1 MARAHLKPKITPH
14 RRLIAP
20 HPISYMSALSSS
32 CSALLCCIYSAPSP
46 FPRTLRSRS
55 ALSVTHRMA
64 SAMELSLLNPAMH
77 HHGIAAKTASPL
89 PVLPAR
95 RGAVRFRV
103 RAAAAAPPAPAA
115 KPGSPKKRGKTEV
128 NESLLTPRFYTT
140 DFDEMEQLF
149 NAEINKQLNQD
160 EFDALLQEFKTDYNQ
175 THFIRNPEFKEAA
188 DKMQGPLRQI
198 FVEFLERSCTAE
210 FSGFLLYKELGRRLK
225 KTNPVVA
232 EIFSL
237 MSRDEARHAGFL
249 NKGLSDFNLAL
260 DLGFLT
266 KARKYT
272 FFKPKFI
279 FYATYLS
286 EKIGYWRYITIF
298 RHLKANPEYQV
309 YPIFKYFENWCQD
322 ENRHGDFFSALLK
335 AQPQFL
341 NDWKAKL
348 WSRFFCLS
356 VYITM
361 YLNDCQRSAFYEGIG
376 LNTKEFDMHVIYETN
391 RTTARIFPAV
401 PDVENPE
408 FKRKLDRMVDIN
420 LKIISIGESNDMPL
434 VKNLKR
440 VPLIAQLV
448 SEIIAAYLM
457 PPIES
462 GSVDFAE
469 FEPKLV
475 Y

>member
-1 MARAHLKPKITPH
+1 MA
-14 RRLIAP
+14 
-20 HPISYMSALSSS
+20 S
-32 CSALLCCIYSAPSP
+32 
-46 FPRTLRSRS
+46 
-55 ALSVTHRMA
+55 
-64 SAMELSLLNPAMH
+64 SAMELSLLNPASMRH
-77 HHGIAAKTASPL
+77 HRGLAGKPSAAGRSM
-89 PVLPAR
+89 
-95 RGAVRFRV
+95 VRFRV
-103 RAAAAAPPAPAA
+103 SATAATPAAPPKAS
-115 KPGSPKKRGKTEV
+115 GPKKRGKTEIQ
-128 NESLLTPRFYTT
+128 ETLLTPRFYTT
-140 DFDEMEQLF
+140 DFDEMERLF
-149 NAEINKQLNQD
+149 NAEINKQLNQA

-175 THFIRNPEFKEAA
+175 THFVRNPEFKAAA
-188 DKMQGPLRQI
+188 DKMEGPLRQI

-356 VYITM
+356 VISSYSSIKDGLTQKVYVTM
-361 YLNDCQRSAFYEGIG
+361 YLNDCQRTSFYEGIG
-376 LNTKEFDMHVIYETN
+376 LDTKEFDMHVIIEVKMGCLSLTDFSIVVTN

-401 PDVENPE
+401 LDVENPE
-408 FKRKLDRMVDIN
+408 FKRKLDRMVEIN
-420 LKIISIGESNDMPL
+420 QKIIAIGQSDDMPL
-434 VKNLKR
+434 LKNLKR
-440 VPLIAQLV
+440 IPLVAALV

-469 FEPKLV
+469 FEPQLV

>member
-1 MARAHLKPKITPH
+1 MAAV
-14 RRLIAP
+14 
-20 HPISYMSALSSS
+20 SSMGS
-32 CSALLCCIYSAPSP
+32 
-46 FPRTLRSRS
+46 
-55 ALSVTHRMA
+55 A
-64 SAMELSLLNPAMH
+64 SAFHARLSLKGNVAL
-77 HHGIAAKTASPL
+77 GGSGSK
-89 PVLPAR
+89 
-95 RGAVRFRV
+95 AVVSFGVQPGVWESFRV
-103 RAAAAAPPAPAA
+103 T
-115 KPGSPKKRGKTEV
+115 KCRGKGVVMMAKKES

-140 DFDEMEQLF
+140 DFEEMEQLF
-149 NAEINKQLNQD
+149 NKDINQNLNQV

-175 THFIRNPEFKEAA
+175 THFVRNPEFKEAA
-188 DKMQGPLRQI
+188 R
-198 FVEFLERSCTAE
+198 A
-210 FSGFLLYKELGRRLK
+210 GRRLK

-232 EIFSL
+232 EIFTL

-249 NKGLSDFNLAL
+249 NKGLSDFGLAL

-286 EKIGYWRYITIF
+286 EKIGYWRYITIY
-298 RHLKANPEYQV
+298 RHSKENPAYRC

-361 YLNDCQRSAFYEGIG
+361 YLNDTQRTNFYEGIG
-376 LNTKEFDMHVIYETN
+376 LDTKKFDMHVIIETN

-408 FKRKLDRMVDIN
+408 FLN
-420 LKIISIGESNDMPL
+420 
-434 VKNLKR
+434 
-440 VPLIAQLV
+440 
-448 SEIIAAYLM
+448 
-457 PPIES
+457 
-462 GSVDFAE
+462 
-469 FEPKLV
+469 PKP
-475 Y
+475 

>member
-1 MARAHLKPKITPH
+1 MAAEMA
-14 RRLIAP
+14 LIK
-20 HPISYMSALSSS
+20 PISKFSTNPTRSTFFTTRKFNTNTVKMSATSS
-32 CSALLCCIYSAPSP
+32 P
-46 FPRTLRSRS
+46 
-55 ALSVTHRMA
+55 
-64 SAMELSLLNPAMH
+64 PATTSKKP
-77 HHGIAAKTASPL
+77 GKKANKTAI
-89 PVLPAR
+89 
-95 RGAVRFRV
+95 
-103 RAAAAAPPAPAA
+103 
-115 KPGSPKKRGKTEV
+115 K
-128 NESLLTPRFYTT
+128 ESLLTPRFYTT
-140 DFDEMEQLF
+140 DFDEMETLF
-149 NAEINKQLNQD
+149 NTEINKNLNQS
-160 EFDALLQEFKTDYNQ
+160 EFQALLQEFKTDYNQ
-175 THFIRNPEFKEAA
+175 THFVRNKEFKEAA
-188 DKMQGPLRQI
+188 DKMEGPLRQI

-286 EKIGYWRYITIF
+286 EKIGYWRYITIY
-298 RHLKANPEYQV
+298 RHLKENPEYQC
-309 YPIFKYFENWCQD
+309 YPIFKYFLNWCQD

-356 VYITM
+356 VYVTM

-376 LNTKEFDMHVIYETN
+376 LDTKEFDMHVIIETN

-401 PDVENPE
+401 LDVENPE
-408 FKRKLDRMVDIN
+408 FKRKLDRMVVIN
-420 LKIISIGESNDMPL
+420 EKILAIGESEDIPL
-434 VKNLKR
+434 VKNMKR
-440 VPLIAQLV
+440 IPLIAALA
-448 SEIIAAYLM
+448 SEILAAYLM
-457 PPIES
+457 PPVES
-462 GSVDFAE
+462 GSVDLAE
-469 FEPKLV
+469 FEPQIV

>member
-1 MARAHLKPKITPH
+1 MALVKPITNFSNVVTPKFGNT
-14 RRLIAP
+14 RSTSSKSSTMIR
-20 HPISYMSALSSS
+20 MSSS
-32 CSALLCCIYSAPSP
+32 SSSSTKTKKPTTKKAIKETLLA
-46 FPRTLRSRS
+46 
-55 ALSVTHRMA
+55 
-64 SAMELSLLNPAMH
+64 
-77 HHGIAAKTASPL
+77 
-89 PVLPAR
+89 
-95 RGAVRFRV
+95 
-103 RAAAAAPPAPAA
+103 
-115 KPGSPKKRGKTEV
+115 
-128 NESLLTPRFYTT
+128 PRFYTT
-140 DFDEMEQLF
+140 DFDEMETLF
-149 NAEINKQLNQD
+149 NTEINNNLNQV
-160 EFDALLQEFKTDYNQ
+160 EFEALLQEFKTDYNQ
-175 THFIRNPEFKEAA
+175 THFVRSKEFKVAA
-188 DKMQGPLRQI
+188 DNLQGPLRQI

-225 KTNPVVA
+225 VITFSGIFNSFFFFCSILIKCFMLQKTNPVVA

-286 EKIGYWRYITIF
+286 EKIGYWRYITIY
-298 RHLKANPEYQV
+298 RHLKANPEYQC

-322 ENRHGDFFSALLK
+322 ENRHGDFFSALMK

-356 VYITM
+356 VYVTM
-361 YLNDCQRSAFYEGIG
+361 YLNDCQRTAFYEGIG
-376 LNTKEFDMHVIYETN
+376 LNTKEFDMHVIIETN

-401 PDVENPE
+401 LDVENPE
-408 FKRKLDRMVDIN
+408 FKRKLDRMVEIN
-420 LKIISIGESNDMPL
+420 QKLIAVGESDDIPL
-434 VKNLKR
+434 VKNVKR
-440 VPLIAQLV
+440 IPIIAALA
-448 SEIIAAYLM
+448 SELLAAYLM

-469 FEPKLV
+469 FEPQVV

>member
-1 MARAHLKPKITPH
+1 MAAT
-14 RRLIAP
+14 IAAQSVTLFSKQ
-20 HPISYMSALSSS
+20 IGASTSSS
-32 CSALLCCIYSAPSP
+32 QISSAI
-46 FPRTLRSRS
+46 FGNGRHFKRTR
-55 ALSVTHRMA
+55 
-64 SAMELSLLNPAMH
+64 
-77 HHGIAAKTASPL
+77 I
-89 PVLPAR
+89 
-95 RGAVRFRV
+95 FRV
-103 RAAAAAPPAPAA
+103 RAGEVVKE
-115 KPGSPKKRGKTEV
+115 KPRKGSKQPTKET
-128 NESLLTPRFYTT
+128 LLTPRFYTT
-140 DFDEMEQLF
+140 DFDEMEMLF
-149 NAEINKQLNQD
+149 NTEMNKNLDQS
-160 EFDALLQEFKTDYNQ
+160 EFEALLEEFRTDYNQ
-175 THFIRNPEFKEAA
+175 THFVRNPEFKEAA
-188 DKMQGPLRQI
+188 NKLEGPLRNI

-286 EKIGYWRYITIF
+286 EKIGYWRYITIY
-298 RHLKANPEYQV
+298 RHLKANPQYQV

-356 VYITM
+356 VYVTM
-361 YLNDCQRSAFYEGIG
+361 YLNDCQRTLFYEGIG
-376 LNTKEFDMHVIYETN
+376 LNTKEFDMHVLIETN
-391 RTTARIFPAV
+391 RTAARIFPAV
-401 PDVENPE
+401 LDVENPE
-408 FKRKLDRMVDIN
+408 FQRKLERMLDAYQ
-420 LKIISIGESNDMPL
+420 KILAAGESNAPAF
-434 VKNLKR
+434 VKNLQR
-440 VPLIAQLV
+440 IPHVLALV
-448 SEIIAAYLM
+448 SELIAAYLM
-457 PPIES
+457 PPLES
-462 GSVDFAE
+462 GSVDYAD
-469 FEPKLV
+469 FEPQLV

>member
-1 MARAHLKPKITPH
+1 MAAEMALVK
-14 RRLIAP
+14 
-20 HPISYMSALSSS
+20 PISKFGATATPRLSGSRKLAPFSVRMS
-32 CSALLCCIYSAPSP
+32 SATTSQ
-46 FPRTLRSRS
+46 
-55 ALSVTHRMA
+55 
-64 SAMELSLLNPAMH
+64 
-77 HHGIAAKTASPL
+77 
-89 PVLPAR
+89 
-95 RGAVRFRV
+95 
-103 RAAAAAPPAPAA
+103 AAAE
-115 KPGSPKKRGKTEV
+115 KGSKASTKKGIKET
-128 NESLLTPRFYTT
+128 LLTPRFYTT
-140 DFDEMEQLF
+140 DFDEMEMLF
-149 NAEINKQLNQD
+149 NTEINKNLNNS
-160 EFDALLQEFKTDYNQ
+160 EFEALLQEFKTDYNQ
-175 THFIRNPEFKEAA
+175 THFVRNKEFKEAA
-188 DKMQGPLRQI
+188 DKLQGPLREI

-286 EKIGYWRYITIF
+286 EKIGYWRYITIY
-298 RHLKANPEYQV
+298 RHLKANPEFQC

-322 ENRHGDFFSALLK
+322 ENRHGDFFSALMK

-348 WSRFFCLS
+348 WARFFCLS
-356 VYITM
+356 VYVTM
-361 YLNDCQRSAFYEGIG
+361 YLNDCQRTAFYEGIG
-376 LNTKEFDMHVIYETN
+376 LDTKEFDMHVIIETN

-401 PDVENPE
+401 LDVENPE
-408 FKRKLDRMVDIN
+408 FKRKLDRMVEINQKLLAVGETDDI
-420 LKIISIGESNDMPL
+420 PL

-440 VPLIAQLV
+440 IPLVAALV
-448 SEIIAAYLM
+448 SEILAAYLM
-457 PPIES
+457 KPVES
-462 GSVDFAE
+462 GSVDLAE
-469 FEPKLV
+469 FEPQLG